1 MDRITHPATRRS
13 LDEYAQI
20 RYLDPSE
27 CCFKKTEGGF
37 LSLSIGEK
45 EQYER
50 VDLARAFPL
59 SDSDSYISVRD
70 SEGNEIG
77 MLESLSRFSDS
88 TRRLLEEELGR
99 RYFTPVIEKIR
110 SIEEEFGYSYWDV
123 DTSAGQRRF
132 TVRRGHNNLVQLGGR
147 RVLVIDVDGNRFEI
161 EDYTSIDSRY
171 SRLIES
177 LL

>member
-50 VDLARAFPL
+50 VDLVRAFPL

-99 RYFTPVIEKIR
+99 R
-110 SIEEEFGYSYWDV
+110 
-123 DTSAGQRRF
+123 
-132 TVRRGHNNLVQLGGR
+132 
-147 RVLVIDVDGNRFEI
+147 
-161 EDYTSIDSRY
+161 
-171 SRLIES
+171 
-177 LL
+177 

>member
-50 VDLARAFPL
+50 VDLVSQRLATRTAIYPCVIQRNGSAR
-59 SDSDSYISVRD
+59 S
-70 SEGNEIG
+70 
-77 MLESLSRFSDS
+77 SR
-88 TRRLLEEELGR
+88 
-99 RYFTPVIEKIR
+99 
-110 SIEEEFGYSYWDV
+110 
-123 DTSAGQRRF
+123 
-132 TVRRGHNNLVQLGGR
+132 
-147 RVLVIDVDGNRFEI
+147 
-161 EDYTSIDSRY
+161 
-171 SRLIES
+171 
-177 LL
+177 